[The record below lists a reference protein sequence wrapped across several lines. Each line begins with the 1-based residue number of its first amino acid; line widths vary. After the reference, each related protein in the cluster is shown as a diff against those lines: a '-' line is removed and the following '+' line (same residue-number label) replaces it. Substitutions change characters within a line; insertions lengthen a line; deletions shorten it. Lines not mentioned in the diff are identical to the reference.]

1 MFCPKCGTENKDGNA
16 FCQNC
21 GADMRQTGQA
31 PGTPAGNKAGGG
43 AGAASQLQDMV
54 RKVQGSGTAARV
66 PIFYITAAIAAIQAL
81 MPFMKWFE
89 IPSFNSLSSFLGGSS
104 SAASFSL
111 FGLLFNGGSLGSV
124 GGNAMISLISL
135 LLCLFAFLGSVF
147 DIIYIAKGFPQKKG
161 YYKYGKIASVML
173 LIISLLFAITFG
185 LVAAASSGAFKVKAA
200 PWIVVVTAIAN
211 LILIGQV
218 KRAEN

>member
-21 GADMRQTGQA
+21 GTDMRRAGQA
-31 PGTPAGNKAGGG
+31 PKTPIQNNTGGTGS
-43 AGAASQLQDMV
+43 ASQLQNMMQ
-54 RKVQGSGTAARV
+54 RVQGSGAAARI
-66 PIFYITAAIAAIQAL
+66 PFFYITVAIAAIQAL

-89 IPSFNSLSSFLGGSS
+89 IPAVNSLYGFLGGSNN
-104 SAASFSL
+104 AASFSL
-111 FGLLFNGGSLGSV
+111 FGLLFNGGAV
-124 GGNAMISLISL
+124 GGNTVIVLISW

-147 DIIYIAKGFPQKKG
+147 DILYIAKGFPQKKG
-161 YYKYGKIASVML
+161 YYKYGKIASIML
-173 LIISLLFAITFG
+173 LVISLLFVLTFG
-185 LVAAASSGAFKVKAA
+185 LIAAASAGVFKVKAA
-200 PWIVVVTAIAN
+200 PWIVVISAVAN